1 MTDYNFAKNYENI
14 KDWELNNPINSI
26 NQAEN
31 SLDQILNI
39 IKSYPKLI
47 SVIKTKK
54 ILYLPTLFVLAGV
67 GLVEIFSLIPTF
79 NILRLQS
86 RHFEYEE
93 KVNLLNGI
101 NIDREDKFNILK
113 NHSSLLINPSPSYLF
128 GYYLQDSIPKN
139 VQILDYLVD
148 NSGFKLNANST
159 DLGSINQFISLLLDN
174 KLIDKD
180 SIKIK
185 RIISQSNNQSSFTQQ
200 SIPLESFAI
209 EISGKIVHL
218 SLIERITASKAS
230 SDFGKAKE
238 LETYYELIE
247 LLR

>member
-1 MTDYNFAKNYENI
+1 M
-14 KDWELNNPINSI
+14 
-26 NQAEN
+26 
-31 SLDQILNI
+31 
-39 IKSYPKLI
+39 
-47 SVIKTKK
+47 
-54 ILYLPTLFVLAGV
+54 
-67 GLVEIFSLIPTF
+67 EIFSLIPTF

-113 NHSSLLINPSPSYLF
+113 NHSSLLTNPSPSYLF

-218 SLIERITASKAS
+218 SLIERIAS
-230 SDFGKAKE
+230 SKESSNFGKANK
-238 LETYYELIE
+238 LGTYYELIE

>member
-14 KDWELNNPINSI
+14 KDWELNNPTNSVI
-26 NQAEN
+26 GAEN

-39 IKSYPKLI
+39 IKSYPNLI

-86 RHFEYEE
+86 KHFEYEE

-113 NHSSLLINPSPSYLF
+113 NHSSLLTNPSPSYLF

-218 SLIERITASKAS
+218 SLIERIASSKES
-230 SDFGKAKE
+230 SDFGKANK
-238 LETYYELIE
+238 LGTYYELIE